1 MTEIGI
7 LAKSKAGHDKNQ
19 FFVVIACDD
28 EYVFLA
34 DGENRPVCRPKK
46 KRRKHVQ
53 LIKCMHAE
61 ATDDAS
67 IRKTLKDYERSRAE
81 KTFSRH
87 ESDPFKT
94 AKTI

>member
-19 FFVVIACDD
+19 IFVVIACDD

-34 DGENRPVCRPKK
+34 DGEKRPVCRPKK

-53 LIKCMHAE
+53 LIKCIHVE

-67 IRKTLKDYERSRAE
+67 IRKTLKEYERSRAE
-81 KTFSRH
+81 NTFS
-87 ESDPFKT
+87 
-94 AKTI
+94 